1 MAKYR
6 FNATD
11 ERGKWVS
18 GEAEGESREAVE
30 AQLRSESLAVESLI
44 EAEGEAVG
52 RVSRRDSLE
61 LVEQLAGLARSGLPL
76 PSGLR
81 AAGAEVDSPE
91 LRAIFE
97 DLASQVE
104 SGVGL
109 DRAIASSRDRFPEH
123 LRGLILAGARSGR
136 LADVLG
142 EYVRNANLGTELR
155 RKFRSVVAYPAI
167 SALIVLILVV
177 CVCKLSVKAADAMH
191 SGLSD
196 FAVQGRPS
204 HIDALVVMA
213 RFVADRWLEC
223 LITAVALGVGTWL
236 LIRST
241 FRPARRR
248 RLACG
253 IPVLGPALRFTS
265 LTEFCR
271 LLAMLLEAETPLPEA
286 FELAGRGIGDADV
299 AEACDRMARA
309 VSVGQPLSTAFLLW
323 DSVPAG
329 LGQLFRWSEGH
340 RSLPEAL
347 RLAGDMFE
355 ARARS
360 QSAFAANVLN
370 TFLALFILWWVGFAL
385 ATLYLPMTSM
395 LRVLSALS
403 G

>member
-1 MAKYR
+1 MAKFR

-11 ERGKWVS
+11 ARGKWVS

-30 AQLRSESLAVESLI
+30 AHLRSESLAVESLI

-52 RVSRRDSLE
+52 RVSRSDSLE

-81 AAGAEVDSPE
+81 AAAAEVDSPG
-91 LRAIFE
+91 LRAVFE
-97 DLASQVE
+97 DLAGQVE
-104 SGVGL
+104 SGEAL
-109 DRAIASSRDRFPEH
+109 DRAVATSRDRFPEH

-142 EYVRNANLGTELR
+142 EYVRNANLGADLR
-155 RKFRSVVAYPAI
+155 RRFRSVVAYPAV
-167 SALIVLILVV
+167 SALIVLVLVI
-177 CVCKLSVKAADAMH
+177 CVCKLSVKAADAMLA
-191 SGLSD
+191 GLND
-196 FAVQGRPS
+196 FGVRGGPS
-204 HIDALVVMA
+204 QVDALVLMA

-223 LITAVALGVGTWL
+223 LASAAALGVGTWL

-241 FRPARRR
+241 FTPARRR
-248 RLACG
+248 RLLCG
-253 IPVLGPALRFTS
+253 IPVLGPAIRFTA

-286 FELAGRGIGDADV
+286 FELAGRGVGDAEV

-329 LGQLFRWSEGH
+329 LGQLFRWSEAH

-347 RLAGDMFE
+347 RLAGEMFE

-360 QSAFAANVLN
+360 QSVFAANVLN

-385 ATLYLPMTSM
+385 ATLYLPLTSM
-395 LRVLSALS
+395 IRLLSALS
-403 G
+403 A